1 MTPHRLI
8 LAFLYFF
15 VVLVVLPIF
24 CSDKIYSLHYQ
35 DDPKRNAEID
45 AVKREYR
52 RNGVKEY
59 LYHIQD
65 NESLAFHKS
74 KLSAPVYNL
83 VIAMAH
89 NSTPKEDLVL
99 SQVVT
104 EIDRN
109 IRREQGY
116 HSALIICNTTSAPD
130 SELENLAQFYPVMST
145 DTTTIKGKKALDSE
159 ELLRRSFIGCIRQG
173 LERTN
178 NAQHVTVIRD
188 LVVPYP
194 GFLTVV
200 NQVMNRRLSNKF
212 VRGELMPSETP
223 WLFLH
228 LHEPVPFRHYDLSGS
243 SFGEISM
250 VTLSGAVIFCLVFR
264 WLEGPQQTFV
274 TQVTY
279 AFYGAL
285 LFLTF
290 ALVLGRP
297 YVSELR
303 RVVVDFYRLYDPYEP
318 VHFSAMSFPT
328 RTLPELLDQM
338 NSHRCSPYV
347 PFHRAMNQMIATLD
361 LPGYVISPSLVRY
374 VSRT

>member
-24 CSDKIYSLHYQ
+24 CSNKIYSVHYQ

-52 RNGVKEY
+52 KNGIREY
-59 LYHIQD
+59 LLHIHH

-83 VIAMAH
+83 VIVIAQ

-104 EIDRN
+104 ETDRN

-116 HSALIICNTTSAPD
+116 HSALVICNTTSAPD
-130 SELENLAQFYPVMST
+130 SELENLAQFYPVVST
-145 DTTTIKGKKALDSE
+145 NTTTKSKKALDSE
-159 ELLRRSFIGCIRQG
+159 ELLRRSFVGCIRQS

-178 NAQHVTVIRD
+178 TQHVTVIRD
-188 LVVPYP
+188 LVVPYS

-200 NQVMNRRLSNKF
+200 NQVMNRRLSSRF
-212 VRGELMPSETP
+212 VRGELMPSENP

-228 LHEPVPFRHYDLSGS
+228 LHEPVPFRHYDFS
-243 SFGEISM
+243 SSSCGEISL
-250 VTLSGAVIFCLVFR
+250 VTVSGAVIFCLVFR
-264 WLEGPQQTFV
+264 LLEGPHQTFV

-279 AFYGAL
+279 ACYGAL

-303 RVVVDFYRLYDPYEP
+303 RALADFYRLYDPYEP
-318 VHFSAMSFPT
+318 VHFSAMSFPIT
-328 RTLPELLDQM
+328 TLPKLLDQM
-338 NSHRCSPYV
+338 SSHRCSPYV
-347 PFHRAMNQMIATLD
+347 PFHRTMDQMVATLEM
-361 LPGYVISPSLVRY
+361 PGYVISPSLVRY